1 MKLFVGL
8 GNPGAQYALNRHNVG
23 FMAVDAIAASHAFP
37 TWRKR
42 FQGLAAEGKL
52 GRESVLLLK
61 PQTYMN
67 ESGRSVGE
75 AVRFYKLD
83 LADVIVFHDELDLAP
98 GKVRVKTGGGT
109 AGHNGLKSLAAHI
122 GNDYVRVRIGI
133 GHPGNK
139 ALVHGHVLQN
149 FAKTDHDWLELL
161 LGAIAEASPDLAQ
174 GANDKFQTFVAHAM
188 HSEAEAGEARPEPA
202 APKRAAKAPARK
214 KDEEQ
219 PAAEGFFGKLRRW
232 LGSVRT

>member
-23 FMAVDAIAASHAFP
+23 FMAADAIAAGHDFP

-42 FQGLAAEGKL
+42 FSGLAAEGKL

-61 PQTYMN
+61 PLTYMN

-75 AVRFYKLD
+75 AVRFYKLN

-109 AGHNGLKSLAAHI
+109 AGHNGLRSLTAHI

-139 ALVHGHVLQN
+139 ALVHNHVLQN
-149 FAKTDHDWLELL
+149 FAKADHAWLETL
-161 LGAIAEASPDLAQ
+161 LGAIAEAAPDLAR
-174 GANDKFQTFVAHAM
+174 GGNDKFQSFVAHAM
-188 HSEAEAGEARPEPA
+188 RTETEAGEAEPEPA
-202 APKRAAKAPARK
+202 EPKRERKAPAK
-214 KDEEQ
+214 KTDEE
-219 PAAEGFFGKLRRW
+219 PSAAEGPFGKLRRW
-232 LGSVRT
+232 LGS